1 MGLGFLQDIEEY
13 RFVNHSNPGDT
24 GGGVRSAS
32 RAAFGPRVLAALG
45 VMGILGVVV
54 ALVFVK
60 VWDDYVT
67 GLQPEYFKSQG
78 LSWGRTYRSRVEALM
93 ERYLDER
100 SHEEVAHWRE
110 SFPRW
115 VQGHLEDAV
124 AAVAGS
130 RPLALAVVE
139 AKTAEPVAAWGQG
152 GALWGRRTVSGDA
165 GQWAEVLRSDGDEV
179 QVLIDLPLRAEEPL
193 NSAFRLRVLLGFL
206 PFSRGLRRGA
216 NYAWVLVLVYL
227 VMLYGL
233 FVLVYLLGRRETRLS
248 FEAEERSS
256 RLKAI
261 GSVAAGIAHEV
272 RNPLNAVSLNVQY
285 LEKLNA
291 SAADRAP
298 DAADFQRIRGELR
311 KIEQVI
317 DNFVAVAHLGAMEF
331 GEFDLALMLEDMV
344 ASLRPEFEARG
355 VEARFHGEGAGLVRG
370 DEEKL
375 RQILRHLTENA
386 LRALED
392 ADEKRLDVAFDGRD
406 RRRVRV
412 TIRNSGPVPDPR
424 VLANM
429 FDPYWTS
436 RISSRALGL
445 TLAQVVAAS
454 HGGSLHAAPAHGGG
468 VAVVLEL
475 PRSP

>member
-1 MGLGFLQDIEEY
+1 LSDPPSRARL
-13 RFVNHSNPGDT
+13 VT
-24 GGGVRSAS
+24 SAS

-78 LSWGRTYRSRVEALM
+78 QAWGRTYRSRVESLM
-93 ERYLDER
+93 ARYLDER
-100 SHEEVAHWRE
+100 PHEEITHWRE

-115 VQGHLEDAV
+115 VRGHLADAV
-124 AAVAGS
+124 AAVPGS

-139 AKTAEPVAAWGQG
+139 AKTGKMAAAWGET
-152 GALWGRRTVSGDA
+152 GALWARGISTEDA
-165 GQWAEVLRSDGDEV
+165 GPTAKVLRADGEEV
-179 QVLIDLPLRAEEPL
+179 QVLIDLPLQAEEPL
-193 NSAFRLRVLLGFL
+193 RNAYRLRVLLGFT
-206 PFSRGLRRGA
+206 PFSKGLRRGT
-216 NYAWVLVLVYL
+216 NYASVLVLVYL
-227 VMLYGL
+227 LMLYGL

-291 SAADRAP
+291 SATGRTPED
-298 DAADFQRIRGELR
+298 ADFQRIRGELR

-331 GEFDLALMLEDMV
+331 RDFDLSRMLEDMV
-344 ASLRPEFEARG
+344 ASLQPEFEARG
-355 VEARFHGEGAGLVRG
+355 VTARFHGEGEGVVRG

-392 ADEKRLDVAFDGRD
+392 AEEKRLDVAFDGRES
-406 RRRVRV
+406 RRVRV
-412 TIRNSGPVPDPR
+412 TIRNSGPVPDPE